1 MSFLNIE
8 SFWLMLLLVPVF
20 ILRNHKE
27 LSLVSYGYIFT
38 FILLVIAIARPV
50 IEQEPVKREQVLS
63 DVLIAVDLS
72 YSMRADDIKPNR
84 LTKASESLKEFV
96 KANKE
101 FRYGVIGFT
110 TNAIVLSPLT
120 QDSELLTHLYE
131 SLDENLIMTKGS
143 SIMPALELA
152 AKMSRS
158 KTKSVLILSDGADED
173 SYEAEAKFAKENNL
187 VVNVYMLATTYGG
200 TLLKEDGELVK
211 DELGD
216 IVVSRENE
224 AISVIADATGGVYTK
239 SFTEIVDALDS
250 QKNQEHKT
258 KTMIMQ
264 NVELF
269 YYFVTLAIIV
279 FLITVTTLKKY
290 VAALLLLLGV
300 SLEASNLEY
309 FKNATQHYKA
319 GEYEKALENYEKV
332 RSANPEVKSV
342 VFYNIGNTFIRLK
355 EFEKAKEAF
364 LKSLTLQYSIEADEN
379 MHYIR
384 NAHKNKQ
391 MSTGQQK
398 TDKKSSFAKKEK
410 SSKKQKSGGS
420 SNMKV
425 SAPASSGSDNAGKK
439 TKSDP
444 MLNLNKGNAKL
455 SSKQYELINKRGV
468 NEKKPW

>member
-8 SFWLMLLLVPVF
+8 YFWLLLLLVPVF
-20 ILRNHKE
+20 ILKNYKE
-27 LSLVSYGYIFT
+27 LSLVSFGYILT
-38 FILLVIAIARPV
+38 FILLVIAISRPV
-50 IEQEPVKREQVLS
+50 VEQEPVKREQILS
-63 DVLIAVDLS
+63 DVLIAIDLS

-84 LTKASESLKEFV
+84 LTKASESLKELV

-120 QDSELLTHLYE
+120 QDSELLKHLYD

-158 KTKSVLILSDGADED
+158 KTKSVVILSDGADED

-187 VVNVYMLATTYGG
+187 IVNVYMLATSYGG
-200 TLLKEDGELVK
+200 TLLKENGELVK

-224 AISVIADATGGVYTK
+224 AISVVADATDGVYTK
-239 SFTEIVDALDS
+239 SFSDIVDALDS
-250 QKNQEHKT
+250 QKNKEHKT

-264 NVELF
+264 NIELF
-269 YYFVTLAIIV
+269 YYVVALAIIV

-309 FKNATQHYKA
+309 FNSATQYYKA
-319 GEYEKALENYEKV
+319 GEYEKALESYEKV
-332 RSANPEVKSV
+332 KSANPEVKSV

-355 EFEKAKEAF
+355 EFDKAKEAF

-379 MHYIR
+379 MHYIQD
-384 NAHKNKQ
+384 AHKNKQ

-425 SAPASSGSDNAGKK
+425 SAPTSSGSDNTGKK